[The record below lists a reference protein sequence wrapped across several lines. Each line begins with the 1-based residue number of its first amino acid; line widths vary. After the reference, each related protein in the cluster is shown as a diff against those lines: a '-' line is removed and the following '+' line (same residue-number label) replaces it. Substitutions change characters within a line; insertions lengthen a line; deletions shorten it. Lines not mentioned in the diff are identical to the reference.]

1 MQSRRKRSSKCRDE
15 LESNGFPLPY
25 LSRLLVAC
33 EFKDRDEGNLY
44 FLPMPIHLIGILD
57 KIQYVKSI
65 DGGNARINKLK
76 KELCSLASI
85 AIKGPSEDKKKA
97 NVQILKIIL
106 SYCDEF
112 RIGCSLHD
120 LHPTL
125 EFNRSKGPDFK
136 LEELGIRMMK
146 LNQS

>member
-1 MQSRRKRSSKCRDE
+1 
-15 LESNGFPLPY
+15 
-25 LSRLLVAC
+25 
-33 EFKDRDEGNLY
+33 
-44 FLPMPIHLIGILD
+44 MPIHLIGILD